1 MLKILVPPP
10 APQDE
15 VAALARR
22 CSLSTVL
29 AEVLWNRGHF
39 DPKEACDWLDADP
52 RGLQDPWKFH
62 GMQEAVDRVR
72 KALYDREKILIHG
85 DYDVDGLTGTVL
97 LHSFFK
103 LCGADPKIH
112 IPSREEGYS
121 FSETSLQRIR
131 EGGFTLCVSVD
142 NGTAEIE
149 AIGKAQAMGCDVIV
163 TDHHATGPEIAPAHT
178 ILNPRL
184 AHSTYPFP
192 DLAGVGVA
200 FKLAWAVA
208 QSFSKRKILSD
219 DFQRFMVEASALV
232 SLGTVADVVPLHGEN
247 RILVR
252 QGLKALLHSRHPGLR
267 ALIDVLG
274 PRYGLEAEDVS
285 FRLGPRI
292 NAAGRMGQADLA
304 IDLLTARSYG
314 EARILAKKIEG
325 LNRQRQTIERRT
337 VQEAIEKLQK
347 DPKLE
352 SRRVLLVWDPSW
364 HLGILGIIAARLS
377 ETFHRPALVLAPQDG
392 RARGSG
398 RSFGET
404 NLKNLLDAAGDLM
417 SRYGGH
423 AKAVGL
429 EIEEAKLPALQDRL
443 EEAASKLPP
452 LAGPSLRVDASVG
465 LDHWNRTELSMLDRF
480 RPFGAGN
487 PVPKFHAAEVRIGRQ
502 MKRIGPDGR
511 GIALTAIQNGVAI
524 KGLAYKLGGRIHEFL
539 ENPGGWNLVY
549 TPRVPMRV
557 EEGCIELYVHALER
571 RVEQLPRVPAKPST
585 QKQTSVET
593 RPKETL

>member
-1 MLKILVPPP
+1 MVKILVPQP
-10 APQDE
+10 APEEQ
-15 VAALARR
+15 VAALARG
-22 CSLSTVL
+22 CGLSPVL
-29 AEVLWNRGHF
+29 AEVLWNRGHREL
-39 DPKEACDWLDADP
+39 DQVRAWLEADP
-52 RGLQDPWKFH
+52 SGLEDPWKFH
-62 GMQEAVDRVR
+62 GMEAAVERVR

-103 LCGADPKIH
+103 LCGADPAIH
-112 IPSREEGYS
+112 IPSRQEGYS
-121 FSETSLQRIR
+121 FSETSIQRIR
-131 EGGFTLCVSVD
+131 EGGFGLCVSVD
-142 NGTAEIE
+142 NGTAEVD
-149 AIGKAQAMGCDVIV
+149 AIAEAQALGCDVIV

-208 QSFSKRKILSD
+208 QSFSKRKILSE

-252 QGLKALLHSRHPGLR
+252 QGLKALLHSGHPGLR

-292 NAAGRMGQADLA
+292 NAAGRMGRAELA
-304 IDLLTARSYG
+304 IQLLTARSYG
-314 EARILAKKIEG
+314 EARKLAQKIES
-325 LNRQRQTIERRT
+325 LNRQRQQIERRT
-337 VQEAIEKLQK
+337 VAEAMDKLRR

-352 SRRVLLVWDPSW
+352 ERRVILVWDSGW

-377 ETFHRPALVLAPQDG
+377 ETFHRPALVLAPKDG
-392 RARGSG
+392 KARGSG

-404 NLKNLLDAAGDLM
+404 NLKRLLDAAGDLLC
-417 SRYGGH
+417 RYGGH

-429 EIEEAKLPALQDRL
+429 EVEESKLPALGERL
-443 EEAASKLPP
+443 EEAASRLPP
-452 LAGPSLRVDASVG
+452 YAPPSIRVDASVG
-465 LDHWNRTELSMLDRF
+465 LDHWNRTELSMLDKF

-487 PVPKFHAAEVRIGRQ
+487 PLPKFHAGGVRIGRQ

-511 GIALTAIQNGVAI
+511 GITFTAIQNGRAI
-524 KGLAYKLGGRIHEFL
+524 KGLAYKLGERMQEFFKQ
-539 ENPGGWNLVY
+539 PADWNLVY

-557 EEGCIELYVHALER
+557 EEGCIELFVHALER
-571 RVEQLPRVPAKPST
+571 QVQSEAPEPLRKHGNRSRT
-585 QKQTSVET
+585 DTT
-593 RPKETL
+593 RG

>member
-1 MLKILVPPP
+1 MLKILVPQP

-15 VAALARR
+15 VAALARG
-22 CSLSTVL
+22 CGLSKVL
-29 AEVLWNRGHF
+29 AEVLWNRGF
-39 DPKEACDWLDADP
+39 RDPHPTRTWLDADP
-52 RGLQDPWKFH
+52 SGLEDPWKFY
-62 GMQEAVDRVR
+62 GMMEAVERVR

-103 LCGADPKIH
+103 LCGSDPSIH

-121 FSETSLQRIR
+121 FSETSLKRIQ
-131 EGGFTLCVSVD
+131 EGGFSLCVSVD

-149 AIGKAQAMGCDVIV
+149 AIAKAQASGCDVIV

-178 ILNPRL
+178 VLNPRL

-208 QSFSKRKILSD
+208 QSFSKRKILSE

-252 QGLKALLHSRHPGLR
+252 QGLKALLHSSHPGLR

-304 IDLLTARSYG
+304 IRLLTARSYG
-314 EARILAKKIEG
+314 EARTLAKKIES
-325 LNRQRQTIERRT
+325 LNRQRQQIERRT
-337 VQEAIEKLQK
+337 VQEALEKLKQ
-347 DPKLE
+347 DPLLD
-352 SRRVLLVWDPSW
+352 SRRVILVWDPSW

-377 ETFHRPALVLAPQDG
+377 ESFHRPAIVLSPKEG

-404 NLKNLLDAAGDLM
+404 NLKILLDSAKNLM

-429 EIEEAKLPALQDRL
+429 EVEEKKLEALRERLEEEAAKLPPF
-443 EEAASKLPP
+443 AS
-452 LAGPSLRVDASVG
+452 PSIKADVTVG

-487 PVPKFHAAEVRIGRQ
+487 PVPKFHASNVRIGRQ

-511 GIALTAIQNGVAI
+511 GIALTAIQNGCSI
-524 KGLAYKLGGRIHEFL
+524 KGLAYKLGTRIGEFL
-539 ENPGGWNLVY
+539 DQPGGWNLVY

-557 EEGCIELYVHALER
+557 EEGCIELFVHALER
-571 RVEQLPRVPAKPST
+571 QVESLGEIQASHLTHEKP
-585 QKQTSVET
+585 VET
-593 RPKETL
+593 KPKETL